1 MAVPAVANRNNQ
13 PATTG
18 ERVSRLLMEDVR
30 IIYKNF
36 EGKEGMYNREG
47 DRNFAVIIPSM
58 EQAEQMAAQGWNIK
72 FPKPM
77 PDGTPSDRLPH
88 MQVSINYKGRPPRI
102 VMITSKGR
110 TTLQEEELIL
120 LDWADIRSVDLLVN
134 PYHWNVSGNTGIKAY
149 AQSVFV
155 IIEEDPLELKYSHL
169 QELGSGGSHE
179 IEQGVKDRMELPPG
193 PNGSTETTVE
203 QIPEAD
209 EDSEI
214 IQGEFIDDDE

>member
-1 MAVPAVANRNNQ
+1 MALPAVPNRNNQ
-13 PATTG
+13 LAQSGG
-18 ERVSRLLMEDVR
+18 ERVSRLLLEDVR

-36 EGKEGMYNREG
+36 EGREGMYNREG
-47 DRNFAVIIPSM
+47 DRNFAVIIPTW
-58 EQAEQMAAQGWNIK
+58 EQAEEMAAQGWNIK

-110 TTLQEEELIL
+110 TTLQEDELIL

-134 PYHWNVSGNTGIKAY
+134 PYHWNVSGNSGIKAY

-155 IIEEDPLELKYSHL
+155 TIEEDPLELKYSHL
-169 QELGSGGSHE
+169 PELGSGGSHA

-193 PNGSTETTVE
+193 PSGESHTVE
-203 QIPEAD
+203 QIPDFD
-209 EDSEI
+209 EGLEIMDAEI
-214 IQGEFIDDDE
+214 IEE